1 MNVSRL
7 LHEWAKW
14 VMAESEGRIDYPSRT
29 PFNRMT
35 GGGLPSSLL
44 SNDEAED
51 ICTAMAWMARHK
63 PMLSDVL
70 ERHYI
75 QRQSVSKIA
84 RERKEDRRMVAGALF
99 AGETAVEVYLNGMDN
114 F

>member
-29 PFNRMT
+29 PFDRMR

-44 SNDEAED
+44 SLEEAEAV
-51 ICTAMAWMARHK
+51 CKAMAWMARQK